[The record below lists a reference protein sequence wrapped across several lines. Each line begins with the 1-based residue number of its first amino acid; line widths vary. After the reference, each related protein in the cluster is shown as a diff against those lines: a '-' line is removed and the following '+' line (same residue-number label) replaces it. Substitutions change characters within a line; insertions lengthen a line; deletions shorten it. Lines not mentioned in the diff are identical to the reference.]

1 MTSLE
6 RLEKQVRLLT
16 SILLAMSGLGLLL
29 IPGRLGAV
37 TVGYLSFGLGFGLFF
52 VGWANQAALFLRPR
66 PRVRRG
72 LLLASLLAV
81 GILTYL
87 YLRAHLWVEML
98 TLLTLEGALTT
109 LFFKVGQESETRKDF
124 LALGWGLLDLLVG
137 CCLFLLPNVLG
148 ERGNLNPWQLPL
160 AVLYGLCGVG
170 GVVAFHW
177 QEKSAGKWL
186 VGMTAVPWLAWTIW
200 ALLSSHI
207 ESALIAVGM
216 TILPLAA
223 NVIPWQASSLP
234 KEDFLGRKAL
244 LAAALTETLMLFS
257 LTVTGFAA
265 QRLAGGDA
273 ALQTSWMAF
282 DQDVAFLSMALVKSL
297 ILYGLLVIAITL
309 NRLASDF
316 SLWGAKE
323 TPVEED
329 KALEEWSQWIT
340 RSLEPLTSTSQ
351 SLQTKLEIQAEQI
364 AALTQQLG
372 HEKQRTAQYN
382 LLLEMSYQ
390 LEAQLDSP
398 VAAQIAVNTLQ
409 RALNCS
415 QVTVYEHDLTK
426 NEFEVIAS
434 AGTFLPPGYHQPT
447 SQGMLG
453 RALRLRKTQVANNTT
468 VDPDYLSLE
477 TYPAQSMCV
486 IPIIHQGHVRA
497 MLEIGD
503 EKANAFHSS
512 DVHLAEKVAAEL
524 MRAWERSSYRQ
535 RLTNLIRAGVSLSP
549 LLEPQTTIKEIAT
562 IARDTLQARFVF
574 VMLLDQ
580 EGNFS
585 RVTHVGQAPRLLR
598 SLTQRLQNDTTV
610 QAALNA
616 YEPFRIRDVRK
627 YGRSS
632 RIEIDHAGLRCLL
645 AIPIRLHRLSIGAIL
660 AFGKQG
666 EIFFSENDESL
677 AGLLSSQA
685 AASIEAT
692 WLYQELR
699 NTLNS
704 TTQLY
709 NLSVN
714 IIQSEALADAA
725 RHIAETASKVA
736 NATAAGIVLFS
747 REQEIETEL
756 EIDEYGAHSGENHPM
771 DLIRQTLE
779 SGQTI
784 HVTPDQVAATIC
796 FPLQTPLRKYG
807 ALWLEIPNIREYF
820 ARHASNMQTL
830 VNQAALALERSI
842 LLVESQQQ
850 AKAIEAAFQELQLS
864 YDRTLTALMSVLD
877 ARDRETEGHSARVSE
892 LACKL
897 GREMGLDEGQLK
909 ALERGSLLHD
919 IGKIG
924 ISDTILHKPASL
936 TKDEWEIMRLHPD
949 IGAHIVAGIPFLE
962 ETVPVIRYH
971 QERWNGSGYP
981 MGLRG
986 EEIPLLARIFAVVDA
1001 FDALTSD
1008 RPYRRRIP
1016 VEDALL
1022 YLKEQAGILFDPLI
1036 VSKFEAL
1043 AREGKFHDLGI
1054 EPG

>member
-1 MTSLE
+1 M
-6 RLEKQVRLLT
+6 LT
-16 SILLAMSGLGLLL
+16 
-29 IPGRLGAV
+29 
-37 TVGYLSFGLGFGLFF
+37 
-52 VGWANQAALFLRPR
+52 
-66 PRVRRG
+66 
-72 LLLASLLAV
+72 SLLAI
-81 GILTYL
+81 GSLAYL
-87 YLRAHLWVEML
+87 YLRAHLWIESL
-98 TLLTLEGALTT
+98 ALLTLEGTLTA
-109 LFFKVGQESETRKDF
+109 LFFLQERETKEHKDF
-124 LALGWGLLDLLVG
+124 LTLGWGLLDWAAGGCLLLLSRVSGNDSHLLVW
-137 CCLFLLPNVLG
+137 LLPLVF
-148 ERGNLNPWQLPL
+148 
-160 AVLYGLCGVG
+160 LYGWG
-170 GVVAFHW
+170 GLAGISAFHW
-177 QEKSAGKWL
+177 QKKPASRWL
-186 VGMTAVPWLAWTIW
+186 ASMTAFPWLGWMIW
-200 ALLSSHI
+200 GLFSSRV
-207 ESALIAVGM
+207 ESALVAFGM
-216 TILPLAA
+216 AALPLVAD
-223 NVIPWQASSLP
+223 VIPWRAASLP
-234 KEDFLGRKAL
+234 KEDFLGRKAV
-244 LAAALTETLMLFS
+244 LAVALTETLVLFS

-265 QRLAGGDA
+265 QRLALGNA
-273 ALQTSWMAF
+273 ASGASWMTF
-282 DQDVAFLSMALVKSL
+282 DQDVAFLLMALVKGL
-297 ILYGLLVIAITL
+297 MLYGLLVIAVTL
-309 NRLASDF
+309 NRLASDYW
-316 SLWGAKE
+316 LAE
-323 TPVEED
+323 TPKASSIEED
-329 KALEEWSQWIT
+329 QSLKEWNQWVA
-340 RSLEPLTSTSQ
+340 RSLGPLTSTSQ
-351 SLQTKLEIQAEQI
+351 SVQTKLDIQAEQI
-364 AALTQQLG
+364 AALSQQLG
-372 HEKQRTAQYN
+372 HERQRTAQYN

-390 LEAQLDSP
+390 LESQLDPP

-409 RALNCS
+409 RALDCS

-426 NEFEVIAS
+426 KEFAVIAS
-434 AGTFLPPGYHQPT
+434 AGKFVPAGYHQST

-453 RALRLRKTQVANNTT
+453 RALRLRKTQVANNTA

-477 TYPAQSMCV
+477 TYPAQSLCV
-486 IPIIHQGHVRA
+486 VPVIHQGHVRA

-503 EKANAFHSS
+503 EKANAFSSS
-512 DVHLAEKVAAEL
+512 DIHLTEKVADEL

-535 RLTNLIRAGVSLSP
+535 RLTNLIRAGASLSP

-562 IARDTLQARFVF
+562 IARDVLQARFVF
-574 VMLLDQ
+574 VMLIDQ

-598 SLTQRLQNDTTV
+598 SLTQRLQSDTTI

-616 YEPFRIRDVRK
+616 YEPFRIRDLRK
-627 YGRSS
+627 YGHSS
-632 RIEIDHAGLRCLL
+632 RIEVDHAGLRSLL

-714 IIQSEALADAA
+714 IIQSEALEDAA
-725 RHIAETASKVA
+725 RHIAETAAKVA
-736 NATAAGIVLFS
+736 NATASGIVLFS
-747 REQEIETEL
+747 PKQEIETEL
-756 EIDEYGAHSGENHPM
+756 EIDEYGAHPGKSHPM
-771 DLIRQTLE
+771 DLIQQTLE

-784 HVTPDQVAATIC
+784 HVTPDQVAATLC

-820 ARHASNMQTL
+820 SRHASNMQTL
-830 VNQAALALERSI
+830 SNQAALALERSI

-850 AKAIEAAFQELQLS
+850 ARAIEAAFQELQLS
-864 YDRTLTALMSVLD
+864 YDRTLAALMSALD

-892 LACKL
+892 LACRL

-909 ALERGSLLHD
+909 ALERGALLHD

-924 ISDTILHKPASL
+924 ISDTILHKPAGL
-936 TKDEWEIMRLHPD
+936 TEEEWEIMRLHPD

-971 QERWNGSGYP
+971 QERWDGSGYP

-986 EEIPLLARIFAVVDA
+986 EEIPLLARIFSVVDA

-1008 RPYRRRIP
+1008 RPYRQRIP
-1016 VEDALL
+1016 VAEARA
-1022 YLKEQAGILFDPLI
+1022 YLKEQAGIYFDPLI

-1043 AREGKFHDLGI
+1043 VREGKLNDLGI
-1054 EPG
+1054 EPV